1 MLASDGESRL
11 EKVRAKRTRLRR
23 IGVAALVVLVVGLL
37 AGAGGN
43 LLFGKAKPAAKVT
56 SKPAAGKKTGA
67 SKSTEPS
74 AGSEVDKTT
83 PAPPAPQFSESQ
95 AMAHAYSLSE
105 QVGVRP
111 AGSVKE
117 SSAADYIVSKLGEYG
132 YTVEEQTF
140 TTDDGFASRN
150 IVGTRTGTKDN
161 YNIVI
166 GAHYDSPSG
175 SKGADDDAAG
185 VGTVL
190 ELARVFSV
198 RTLQPTLQFVFFGA
212 NQPGVTDKDVRL
224 AGSRRFVDLLGSL
237 QKNDIVAMVDVD
249 CDGQGTTMA
258 LKTEGSGQQRLKDK
272 LDTYARQKNQPVSSM
287 KSSSDSDNIP
297 FENSQIPAVWI
308 GWCEQ
313 DGSVVTDN
321 NYAGLAA
328 DRVRSVGVLVESF
341 LQSLTPDDLEELKY

>member
-150 IVGTRTGTKDN
+150 IVGTRNGTKDN

-166 GAHYDSPSG
+166 GAHYDSPRG